1 MTHLGK
7 FHLFMLCTDTK
18 LNPGSRP
25 NSNQSFSICYWNLNI
40 IAALSF
46 SKIFVLKP
54 TMQYMAMTYVYLKVI
69 LTMTY

>member
-7 FHLFMLCTDTK
+7 FHLLMLCTDTK

-46 SKIFVLKP
+46 SKIFLLKA
-54 TMQYMAMTYVYLKVI
+54 YDVIHGYDAMSIKKVS
-69 LTMTY
+69 